1 MSGET
6 VRHPLPDLLDDPAE
20 GGSLEGGGEPRK
32 SLVSA
37 VLHIPAS
44 MVILLV
50 RIYQMT
56 LSRMWGPVCRFHPSC
71 SHYFVGAV
79 QKYGLVRGGWRGIK
93 RILRCHPYHPGGY
106 DPP

>member
-1 MSGET
+1 MKRFDIRYLICWMILQRA
-6 VRHPLPDLLDDPAE
+6 VVWK
-20 GGSLEGGGEPRK
+20 GGGEPRK